1 MSPERF
7 DHLLSLVTSLISKEE
22 TKSSKSI
29 PSNERLA
36 LTLTFLASGVSQI
49 SLSFQF
55 RLGRAT
61 FSKIISEC
69 CEAIYQVLSEKY
81 LRSSKSPEERKTIAQ
96 QFEDT
101 WNMPHV
107 IDAIDGKH
115 VRVKSPKNTEAYT
128 TIKNDF
134 FVLLAICDDNYWF
147 TLFDVGQ
154 YDSNNDS
161 GVIFHSNMGVYFE
174 DRSNNMPQPE
184 SVEGC
189 HFDPLPYFLVGD
201 EIFPLKIWLMRPY
214 PGKLAEQER
223 VFNYRFSRARRVIEN
238 CFSILAAR
246 WRIFLH

>member
-1 MSPERF
+1 MIVSLINLILFLGFLRMSLERL
-7 DHLLSLVTSLISKEE
+7 DHLLVTPLISKEE
-22 TKSSKSI
+22 TNSRKSI

-36 LTLTFLASGVSQI
+36 LTLTFLASRVSQI

-61 FSKIISEC
+61 FSRILSEC

-81 LRSSKSPEERKTIAQ
+81 LRSSKSPEERKTIPQ

-115 VRVKSPKNTEAYT
+115 VRIKSPKNTEAYT
-128 TIKNDF
+128 TITNDF

-161 GVIFHSNMGVYFE
+161 GVIFHSNMGVYF
-174 DRSNNMPQPE
+174 
-184 SVEGC
+184 
-189 HFDPLPYFLVGD
+189 
-201 EIFPLKIWLMRPY
+201 
-214 PGKLAEQER
+214 ATTR
-223 VFNYRFSRARRVIEN
+223 VS
-238 CFSILAAR
+238 
-246 WRIFLH
+246 